1 MTTTLPLFV
10 TPTTST
16 KELVHHVDE
25 ENNNTISDL
34 YVLETKEP
42 PSLPGRLGRF
52 LAQKPRAAMT
62 CDKYPKVCKSKGS
75 NGPDCCKKKC
85 VNVTSDRLNCGK
97 CGKKCKYSE
106 ICCRGK
112 CVNPSKDEKHCGSCN
127 NKCKKGG
134 SLVERGRIDPSDDDS
149 NSVAAVV
156 SEIGSHELVR
166 LREREEV

>member
-1 MTTTLPLFV
+1 MVLFKLLFCLFVVMTTTLLLFV

-16 KELVHHVDE
+16 KELVHHADE

-42 PSLPGRLGRF
+42 PSPLGRPAGRF

-62 CDKYPKVCKSKGS
+62 CDKYPRVCKSKGS
-75 NGPDCCKKKC
+75 NGPDCCMKKC

-112 CVNPSKDEKHCGSCN
+112 CVNPSMDEKHCGSCN

-134 SLVERGRIDPSDDDS
+134 SCVYGLCSYA
-149 NSVAAVV
+149 N
-156 SEIGSHELVR
+156 
-166 LREREEV
+166 

>member
-1 MTTTLPLFV
+1 MELFKLLFSLFVVMTTTLPLFV

-112 CVNPSKDEKHCGSCN
+112 CVNPSMDEKHCGSCN

-134 SLVERGRIDPSDDDS
+134 SCVYGLC
-149 NSVAAVV
+149 NYAN
-156 SEIGSHELVR
+156 
-166 LREREEV
+166 